1 MQVLVVGK
9 APQVLRILLP
19 LRGKIALEGV
29 VRRDPKKLVS
39 RRGASP
45 KSCVIVIQLAPL
57 SLAPR
62 LLSPRSPVR
71 TLVTPAP
78 APLTLPLSP
87 LTPGPNP
94 PFLTRQGR
102 CLNAQKRRR

>member
-1 MQVLVVGK
+1 MLEIKK
-9 APQVLRILLP
+9 APQLLP
-19 LRGKIALEGV
+19 LLLRPRGSVLFRGE

-45 KSCVIVIQLAPL
+45 QSSVIVIQLAPL

-62 LLSPRSPVR
+62 LLSPWSPFR
-71 TLVTPAP
+71 TLVTPVP

-87 LTPGPNP
+87 LTPGPKP
-94 PFLTRQGR
+94 HS
-102 CLNAQKRRR
+102 